1 MAAASGGGIFAKM
14 KGGSMG
20 VKIMDGK
27 ASVARMRGEVVCHVA
42 MLQEE
47 NGIMPALSGRKGAGR
62 KAGDPGR

>member
-1 MAAASGGGIFAKM
+1 
-14 KGGSMG
+14 MG

-27 ASVARMRGEVVCHVA
+27 AFVARMRGEVARHVA

-62 KAGDPGR
+62 KAGGPGR